1 MCLHDQVILTEV
13 LPPHFLTL
21 PPADLRPRPQ
31 LQPPPPPPPPQT
43 LLPTSS
49 LTTMLAYATLTLIG
63 SPTLMPLL
71 SSVKKSSP
79 ETFTSF
85 VIAALLQF

>member
-13 LPPHFLTL
+13 LPPHFLTP
-21 PPADLRPRPQ
+21 PPADPRPRPQ
-31 LQPPPPPPPPQT
+31 LHPPPPPQT
-43 LLPTSS
+43 LLPIS
-49 LTTMLAYATLTLIG
+49 LITTMLAYATLTLIG

-71 SSVKKSSP
+71 SSAKKSSP